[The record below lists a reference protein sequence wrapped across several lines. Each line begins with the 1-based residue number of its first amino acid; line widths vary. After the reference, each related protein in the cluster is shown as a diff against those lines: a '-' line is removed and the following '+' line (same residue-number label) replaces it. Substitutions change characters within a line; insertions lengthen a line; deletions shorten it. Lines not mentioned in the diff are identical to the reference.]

1 MKTEKRALDLP
12 MQGSLT
18 MSGRAFQ
25 LCGRSR
31 GCDVG
36 GREENAEIKMDAM
49 NERKLVFR
57 YKMNK
62 I

>member
-1 MKTEKRALDLP
+1 